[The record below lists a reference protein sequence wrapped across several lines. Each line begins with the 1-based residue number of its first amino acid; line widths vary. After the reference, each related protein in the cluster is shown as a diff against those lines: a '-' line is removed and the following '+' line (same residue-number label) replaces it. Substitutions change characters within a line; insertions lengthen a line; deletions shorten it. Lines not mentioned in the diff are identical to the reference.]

1 MRIECKGFIWKVTP
15 GSFIGE
21 RGSETEK
28 GRLPAQGVLLS
39 SLAMLA
45 TGVQFHGGHL
55 RGSRDHILWVISP
68 MVRELGYLSPRAHK
82 P

>member
-1 MRIECKGFIWKVTP
+1 MWKVTP

-28 GRLPAQGVLLS
+28 GRPPAQGV
-39 SLAMLA
+39 LAMLA
-45 TGVQFHGGHL
+45 TGVQFHGGPL